1 MEVGALSI
9 IGHIHFPHL
18 PQGDPWHRH
27 EINKNM
33 RGGGGKR
40 GGFGSM
46 NNTELRIALGILA
59 VFAIGVL
66 FVVVT

>member
-1 MEVGALSI
+1 
-9 IGHIHFPHL
+9 
-18 PQGDPWHRH
+18 
-27 EINKNM
+27 M